1 MTKRNGRAIN
11 GHPKVL
17 SSIAI
22 LGIFCSSPAMSSGYD
37 KFEFA
42 AGGYAAFQY
51 DSVVSLTET
60 NIGAGISFSPR
71 DTLGLEGEQ
80 TMFRLDGRYRFK
92 PNHAFTFSWYR
103 ISSDSNKTLL
113 DDIEWVDEDG
123 NTVTIPTGTGVS
135 ASLGYDIY
143 KVGYQWSYYRSDKVE
158 LTAGVGLHFADVDL
172 ELAVE
177 AGLFDSE
184 LRMATSNVPM
194 PVASFGLEYSVT
206 PKFDWYL
213 DAQLFAIDLG
223 EWRGIYSD
231 FQLVVKYQLFKYV
244 GAGLAVG
251 SNSLEVRREYDNDD
265 VRFDYNN
272 RVSGLYLFLTAT
284 CISRAYSSHLV
295 KVDLR
300 S

>member
-42 AGGYAAFQY
+42 AGGYAVFQY

-80 TMFRLDGRYRFK
+80 TVFRLGGRYRFK

-123 NTVTIPTGTGVS
+123 NTVTIPTGTSVS

-184 LRMATSNVPM
+184 LRTATSNVPM

-231 FQLVVKYQLFKYV
+231 FQLGVKYQLFKYV

-284 CISRAYSSHLV
+284 F
-295 KVDLR
+295 
-300 S
+300 

>member
-37 KFEFA
+37 KFEFT
-42 AGGYAAFQY
+42 AGGYAVFQY

-80 TMFRLDGRYRFK
+80 TVFRLGGRYRFK
-92 PNHAFTFSWYR
+92 PNHALTFSWYR

-123 NTVTIPTGTGVS
+123 NTVTIPTGTSVS

-184 LRMATSNVPM
+184 LRTATSNVPM

-244 GAGLAVG
+244 DAGLAVG

-284 CISRAYSSHLV
+284 F
-295 KVDLR
+295 
-300 S
+300 